1 MAVTQEILELMKNT
15 AKLRIDMLNKGIT
28 LYDMG
33 KKDLYLQEYKKKL
46 RSIENLIR
54 RLNLK
59 LVQGKK

>member
-28 LYDMG
+28 LYDKG